1 MGTENYAQL
10 LFPELYIHPKRGRNI
25 VKKFTVLWNIRKHW
39 FGNLPGIPLES
50 HHNLLLHTFN
60 NQSPTMTMTIITYHY
75 PTTPPPSI
83 YIGWVLKAHYVYV
96 CTMQEKSGMVI
107 PILATDGKEMR
118 RRRAAASSCCDS
130 LMLCATTQNPLH
142 SYTTTLSIIN

>member
-1 MGTENYAQL
+1 
-10 LFPELYIHPKRGRNI
+10 
-25 VKKFTVLWNIRKHW
+25 
-39 FGNLPGIPLES
+39 
-50 HHNLLLHTFN
+50 
-60 NQSPTMTMTIITYHY
+60 MTMTTITYHY

-118 RRRAAASSCCDS
+118 AAADS
-130 LMLCATTQNPLH
+130 TATTQNPLP
-142 SYTTTLSIIN
+142 SQ